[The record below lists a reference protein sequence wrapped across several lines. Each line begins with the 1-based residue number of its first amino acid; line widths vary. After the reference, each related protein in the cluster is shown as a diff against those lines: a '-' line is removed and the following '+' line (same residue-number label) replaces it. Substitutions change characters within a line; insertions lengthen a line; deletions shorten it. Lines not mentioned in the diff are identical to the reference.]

1 MTPRPSAAP
10 RFWSPASRFGRAA
23 SSAFAIVAALTIA
36 AGPAVAATPPAY
48 SDIPTTVPG
57 NVSSIGF
64 EATATSEFGDLIT
77 LEGTDRARAHLP
89 MTVIMSS
96 HACQSDAN
104 ETPTPCTTTP
114 GATFSAK
121 LTLTLYDGTGGGIG
135 AKILSTT
142 KTVKMPYR
150 PSWDQKNCTTSG
162 GWSVKSGSEFTCYSG
177 QAVIVTFALPAG
189 KDLPDEFIW
198 TISYSTAHYGPT
210 VDGVTGKEHSP
221 MNSLN
226 VGAKTFE
233 AKPYYGTRPAP
244 DTAIDDSVTGVLH
257 VENDM
262 ATYAPL
268 ACFGLTCPGQKV
280 GGITG
285 TPPPT
290 STAGTSG
297 NESPLP
303 LPAVLPIC
311 LAFGLLGLIV
321 AAARRRPVS
330 QRAE

>member
-1 MTPRPSAAP
+1 MTPRPSAAT
-10 RFWSPASRFGRAA
+10 RFWAPASRFGRAA
-23 SSAFAIVAALTIA
+23 SSVFAIVAALTIA

-64 EATATSEFGDLIT
+64 EATQTSEFGDLIT
-77 LEGTDRARAHLP
+77 LAGTDRARAHLP

-96 HACQSDAN
+96 WACQSDATD
-104 ETPTPCTTTP
+104 TPKPCTTTP
-114 GATFSAK
+114 GKTFSAK
-121 LTLTLYDGTGGGIG
+121 LTLTLYDGTGGAIG
-135 AKILSTT
+135 AKITSTT

-150 PSWDQKNCTTSG
+150 PSWDQTNCPSG
-162 GWSVKSGSEFTCYSG
+162 GWSVKSGSKFTCYNG

-210 VDGVTGKEHSP
+210 VEGVTGNDQSP

-226 VGAKTFE
+226 VGAMTFE
-233 AKPYYGTRPAP
+233 GTPYYGTRPEP
-244 DTAIDDSVTGVLH
+244 DTAIDDSGTGVLH
-257 VENDM
+257 VENEM
-262 ATYAPL
+262 TKYAPL

-297 NESPLP
+297 SDSPLP
-303 LPAVLPIC
+303 LPALLPIC
-311 LAFGLLGLIV
+311 LGFGLLGLLI

-330 QRAE
+330 QRAD

>member
-150 PSWDQKNCTTSG
+150 PSWDQTNCPSG
-162 GWSVKSGSEFTCYSG
+162 GWSVKSGSKFTCYNG

-210 VDGVTGKEHSP
+210 VEGVTGNDKSP

-226 VGAKTFE
+226 VGAMTFE
-233 AKPYYGTRPAP
+233 TKPYHGTRPEP
-244 DTAIDDSVTGVLH
+244 DTAIDDSGTGVLH
-257 VENDM
+257 SETGWADN
-262 ATYAPL
+262 APL

-290 STAGTSG
+290 STAGESG
-297 NESPLP
+297 SESPLP

-311 LAFGLLGLIV
+311 LGFGLLGLLIV
-321 AAARRRPVS
+321 AARRRPVT
-330 QRAE
+330 QRAD